1 MSSILEIFNLLYCH
15 VCFIAGEGL
24 QKAQVE
30 QCGRKAADAQEGQG
44 KIIAEAH
51 LSYEDDEDESYN
63 RSQPPLPPAPVPT
76 FQDSVGEVLQSFAD
90 DSRIVIQQSPVWHD
104 AVVAAEALH
113 AQICGRSRRSASAQ
127 SASTV
132 GAYHASV
139 QALRR
144 VARGLVQPS
153 TRAPRPDVATQAS
166 PVAPRRL
173 PNMSDYEW
181 SRAQNIYRNKRKLQS
196 MGLPYE

>member
-1 MSSILEIFNLLYCH
+1 MSSILEIFNLPYCH
-15 VCFIAGEGL
+15 VRFIAGEGL
-24 QKAQVE
+24 LEAQVK

-44 KIIAEAH
+44 KIKAAAH
-51 LSYEDDEDESYN
+51 VSFEDEDESYN

-104 AVVAAEALH
+104 AVVEAEALH
-113 AQICGRSRRSASAQ
+113 AQICGRSRRSSASAQ
-127 SASTV
+127 STLTV

-139 QALRR
+139 RALRR
-144 VARGLVQPS
+144 AARGLVQPS
-153 TRAPRPDVATQAS
+153 TGAPRPDVATQAS

-181 SRAQNIYRNKRKLQS
+181 VRAQNVYRNERKLQS
-196 MGLPYE
+196 MGLPYK